1 LSHGN
6 IITGKSL
13 LTFIWCF
20 LAKSFT
26 EPANG
31 RKQMNENVNLSCAL
45 PLPNDYWKTILWSKV
60 IVKVNRLQCRIA
72 KAVKEG
78 RWAKAK
84 ALIHLLTK
92 SFYAKLLAV
101 FRVTNNKGGNT
112 PGVDKIVWSHPSDK
126 LKAALNLKTRGY
138 QTKPLRRVYI
148 LKKNGKKRP
157 LSIPVMHDRAMQ
169 TLFKMAVEPMAES
182 MADPNSY
189 GFRPRRSCN
198 DAIAQCFLSLC
209 RDMSARWVFEADIKG
224 CFDNI
229 RHEWILKNIP
239 INKTILKKWLKSGY
253 IEKKRLFPTKK
264 GTPQGGTISPLIMN
278 MVLDGLE
285 TAINNK
291 FPRWKRQKVNFI
303 RYADDFVVTAID
315 KKTITRE
322 IIPLVT
328 EFLLERGLELSPEK
342 SKITNINDGFDFL
355 SQNVR
360 KYKGKLLIQPSKEAV
375 QSFKNKIKKLF
386 KENRGIPAHAL
397 IRILNPVIRGW
408 SNYHKGI
415 CSKRTFARLG
425 TFIYWQLKRWAKYQ
439 HGNKNRW
446 WIYHRY
452 FHDNH
457 FTDQRITKK
466 GTEQNRLYR
475 IAYVPIKY
483 HVKVKANAN
492 PFLPEY
498 DRYFYQRTKWREDLA
513 KECKQITTFMSN
525 KNSNNSRVSLRRDCL

>member
-1 LSHGN
+1 
-6 IITGKSL
+6 
-13 LTFIWCF
+13 
-20 LAKSFT
+20 
-26 EPANG
+26 
-31 RKQMNENVNLSCAL
+31 MNPEDSGCAL
-45 PLPNDYWKTILWSKV
+45 PHKLNNWETILWRKV
-60 IVKVNRLQCRIA
+60 IQHVSRLQRRIA

-84 ALIHLLTK
+84 ALMYLVTK

-101 FRVTNNKGGNT
+101 LRVSTNKGGNT
-112 PGVDKIVWSHPSDK
+112 PGVDNTVWTNGEEKLEAAGK
-126 LKAALNLKTRGY
+126 LKSRGY
-138 QTKPLRRVYI
+138 QSKPLRRIYI
-148 LKKNGKKRP
+148 PKKNGKKRP
-157 LSIPVMHDRAMQ
+157 LSIPVISDRAMQ
-169 TLFKMAVEPMAES
+169 TLYKIALDPMAES
-182 MADPNSY
+182 LADKNSY

-198 DAIAQCFLSLC
+198 DAVAACFQVLC
-209 RDMSARWVFEADIKG
+209 RKISAQWIFEADIKG

-229 RHEWILKNIP
+229 RHDWILKNIP
-239 INKTILKKWLKSGY
+239 VNKTILKQWLKAGY
-253 IEKKRLFPTKK
+253 IEKKRLFPTKM

-285 TAINNK
+285 AAINTK
-291 FPRWKRQKVNFI
+291 FPRWKNKKVNFI
-303 RYADDFVVTAID
+303 RYADDFVVTAIS
-315 KKTITRE
+315 KEVITQE
-322 IIPLVT
+322 IIPLVK

-360 KYKGKLLIQPSKEAV
+360 KFKGKLIIRPSRDAV
-375 QSFKNKIKKLF
+375 QSFKDKIRKIVD
-386 KENRGIPAHAL
+386 ENRGIPAHAL

-415 CSKRTFARLG
+415 CAKCSFNRLG
-425 TFIYWQLKRWAKYQ
+425 TFIYWQLKRWAKHQ

-466 GTEQNRLYR
+466 GIENHRLYR
-475 IAYVPIKY
+475 IGYVPIRY
-483 HVKVKANAN
+483 HVKVKAEAN

-498 DRYFYQRTKWREDLA
+498 DQYFINRKKWREDLA
-513 KECKQITTFMSN
+513 KECKQITTFISQ
-525 KNSNNSRVSLRRDCL
+525 KSCNNSRVNPHRISLKSA